1 VHKAEQIRL
10 LIRLAA
16 DSGAR
21 RGELVALRF
30 ADLEGRVLTIERAVS
45 ADVLGPTKTGRT
57 RRLTLGRGTAELWRS
72 SAEAW
77 AGRLPD
83 DATLRP
89 WVFSPEASHE
99 VRLRA
104 GALGHWF
111 AELIR
116 AAEVPGASL
125 HRLRHS
131 VATFL
136 VGRSELLRAQQR
148 LELAKNFGLDC
159 VLIIISGAFVTD
171 MENPEDVYVILD
183 VLGEVLDKLD
193 GNSTWQFDFTFN
205 AGEHRF
211 GDDSELNVQTGLIRA
226 YPPGH
231 RKFEMG
237 HAERSTQPHMAAQPL
252 PGRNGGYLEILEC
265 EGGVNYPKH

>member
-1 VHKAEQIRL
+1 
-10 LIRLAA
+10 
-16 DSGAR
+16 
-21 RGELVALRF
+21 
-30 ADLEGRVLTIERAVS
+30 
-45 ADVLGPTKTGRT
+45 
-57 RRLTLGRGTAELWRS
+57 
-72 SAEAW
+72 
-77 AGRLPD
+77 
-83 DATLRP
+83 
-89 WVFSPEASHE
+89 
-99 VRLRA
+99 
-104 GALGHWF
+104 
-111 AELIR
+111 
-116 AAEVPGASL
+116 
-125 HRLRHS
+125 
-131 VATFL
+131 
-136 VGRSELLRAQQR
+136 
-148 LELAKNFGLDC
+148 
-159 VLIIISGAFVTD
+159 